1 MLALAFQSAFK
12 DALNVVRLGL
22 ILGALPSTMQGTYRC
37 SQGSALA
44 AEGSSIL
51 LCMVT
56 YIYIY
61 IVYMYYL
68 YINRGLC

>member
-61 IVYMYYL
+61 SIHVLFIYQ
-68 YINRGLC
+68 